1 MAKDSHNLAGSFDTE
16 EAGGLLT
23 GFLAEED
30 PFDRRSLW
38 RLGSWGVGAV
48 GAVVVAVLA
57 NQSSIG
63 WRREQIAS
71 VDLARQSQQIQSI
84 AKEGQNET
92 RRLASA
98 VETLNGDRD
107 RLYSRITV
115 LEQGLDSVTG
125 SIARQNAGAA
135 SPQASPQPSSPQ
147 PSPVASSSPVSS
159 PTSSST
165 LSSAPAASSTTA
177 FVGPPSPAMST
188 SPAKADPPVTQTAA
202 PAVAP
207 VATAAPAK
215 AATPPDKQPS
225 VAATSESAPAAVTS
239 AGQTASSAPA
249 ATPATPLMPA
259 KSIMG
264 PPDPAAGK
272 PAGSDAPPDA
282 VAAAAAPVVVAAA
295 AAADDARADA
305 APAAATVQRTE
316 FAVDIGTANSV
327 GGLRALW
334 RGLLKSKANS
344 ALAALHP
351 IIMVKEG
358 NTGLGMQLRLAAGP
372 LSDAAAAAKIC
383 AALIEGKRTTC
394 ETTVF
399 DGQQLAMKDDEPAA
413 SAKPAAVRPASHR
426 RTIAKPRVM
435 VEEPP
440 KPQPTAL
447 SSFFGR

>member
-1 MAKDSHNLAGSFDTE
+1 MAKDSHNLARGFETE

-63 WRREQIAS
+63 WRREIAG

-84 AKEGQNET
+84 AREGQNET

-125 SIARQNAGAA
+125 SIARQNAAAA
-135 SPQASPQPSSPQ
+135 SPQASPLPPSPQ
-147 PSPVASSSPVSS
+147 PSPAASSSPVSS
-159 PTSSST
+159 SPVASSAP
-165 LSSAPAASSTTA
+165 SSAPAASSTTA
-177 FVGPPSPAMST
+177 FAGPPSSAMST

-215 AATPPDKQPS
+215 AAAPPDKQPS
-225 VAATSESAPAAVTS
+225 VAATSESTPAAAAS
-239 AGQTASSAPA
+239 AGQMASNTPAPPPA
-249 ATPATPLMPA
+249 APLISA
-259 KSIMG
+259 KSITAA
-264 PPDPAAGK
+264 PDPAAGK
-272 PAGSDAPPDA
+272 PTASDLPPNA
-282 VAAAAAPVVVAAA
+282 LAAAAAPEGVAAA
-295 AAADDARADA
+295 AAADDAKADA
-305 APAAATVQRTE
+305 APEASTVQRTE
-316 FAVDIGTANSV
+316 FAVDVGTANSV

-334 RGLLKSKANS
+334 RGLLKSKSNS

-351 IIMVKEG
+351 IIVVKEG
-358 NTGLGMQLRLAAGP
+358 STGLGMQLRLAAGP

-399 DGQQLAMKDDEPAA
+399 DGQQLPMKDDEQAP
-413 SAKPAAVRPASHR
+413 SARPAAVRPAPHR
-426 RTIAKPRVM
+426 RTVAKPRVM

-440 KPQPTAL
+440 KPQPTTL

>member
-1 MAKDSHNLAGSFDTE
+1 MAKDSHNLARSFETE
-16 EAGGLLT
+16 EAGGVLT

-125 SIARQNAGAA
+125 SIARQNAAA
-135 SPQASPQPSSPQ
+135 APPQASPQPS
-147 PSPVASSSPVSS
+147 PVDSSSPVSS

-188 SPAKADPPVTQTAA
+188 SPAKADPPVTHTAA

>member
-1 MAKDSHNLAGSFDTE
+1 
-16 EAGGLLT
+16 
-23 GFLAEED
+23 
-30 PFDRRSLW
+30 
-38 RLGSWGVGAV
+38 
-48 GAVVVAVLA
+48 
-57 NQSSIG
+57 
-63 WRREQIAS
+63 
-71 VDLARQSQQIQSI
+71 
-84 AKEGQNET
+84 
-92 RRLASA
+92 
-98 VETLNGDRD
+98 
-107 RLYSRITV
+107 
-115 LEQGLDSVTG
+115 
-125 SIARQNAGAA
+125 
-135 SPQASPQPSSPQ
+135 
-147 PSPVASSSPVSS
+147 
-159 PTSSST
+159 
-165 LSSAPAASSTTA
+165 
-177 FVGPPSPAMST
+177 MST

-225 VAATSESAPAAVTS
+225 VTATSESAPAAVTS